1 MNVQQSK
8 QTKITLMA
16 MALVFAAMLACM
28 PQLAFADELQA
39 QGAADAAHVEEKPQ
53 EATAVSGQ
61 GLEAQQVAQ
70 PSATQATVDAN
81 AAKAEEPNQVAA
93 GNGASLEAQ
102 ALSADQGG
110 SLEAQA
116 QELSAQASPNVA
128 GVSLTYDT
136 HVQNDGWQRPVG
148 EGEMSGTEGRA
159 LRLEGIHISLTGMD
173 GIKGS
178 IVYQTHV
185 QNDGWQRP
193 VRNGEMSGTE
203 GRALR
208 LEGIK
213 IWLEG
218 DVAGHYDV
226 FYRTHVQN
234 IGWQGW
240 QKNGAM
246 SGTEGQALRLE
257 AIEIRLSAKTE
268 EAAGKGADVVG
279 VRYEAHVQN
288 VGWQDWV
295 GDGQTAGTTG
305 RALRVEALNIIVSTG
320 PYSGG
325 IKYSAHVQNIG
336 WQGYKFD
343 GDTAGTSGE
352 AKRVEAIMIE
362 LTGGISNQYDVFYRT
377 HVPNYG
383 WLDWASNGV
392 ESGST
397 GHGLRVEAI
406 EIVLVPKG
414 GQAPG
419 STEYPT
425 VNLLKRTLNGI
436 DISSWQA
443 GINLYNVE
451 GDFVIVKATGGTGY
465 TNPYFWSMAE
475 DTRNSGKLLG
485 LYHFARES
493 GSRGSATAEADHFVN
508 TIAGYVGSAVLV
520 LDYEAEAIDHG
531 PGWAKTWLDRVY
543 ERTGVRPV
551 IYMSK
556 SVANEQDWS
565 SVASSYGLWGAQ
577 YLYRYY
583 NNPQTGYV
591 NDPELTDGWGP
602 WGKPTIYQ
610 YNSTSY
616 LNGWGGSLDMDV
628 FYGSEAEW
636 RKLASKS

>member
-8 QTKITLMA
+8 QAKITLMA
-16 MALVFAAMLACM
+16 MVLMFAAALACM
-28 PQLAFADELQA
+28 PQIAFAEEAQA
-39 QGAADAAHVEEKPQ
+39 QGAVDATQSEEQ
-53 EATAVSGQ
+53 LQSATALVGAQ
-61 GLEAQQVAQ
+61 VLEAQQTAK
-70 PSATQATVDAN
+70 PSATQAAVDAN
-81 AAKAEEPNQVAA
+81 VAKAEELNQVSA
-93 GNGASLEAQ
+93 GNGAPLEAQ
-102 ALSADQGG
+102 AANVEQGG
-110 SLEAQA
+110 VLEAQA
-116 QELSAQASPNVA
+116 QELSAQVSPNVA
-128 GVSLTYDT
+128 NVSLTYDT

-173 GIKGS
+173 GINGS

-185 QNDGWQRP
+185 QNDGWQDP
-193 VRNGEMSGTE
+193 VRNGAMSGTE

-218 DVAGHYDV
+218 DIAKHYDV

-234 IGWQGW
+234 DGWQGW
-240 QKNGAM
+240 QKNGA
-246 SGTEGQALRLE
+246 L
-257 AIEIRLSAKTE
+257 
-268 EAAGKGADVVG
+268 
-279 VRYEAHVQN
+279 
-288 VGWQDWV
+288 
-295 GDGQTAGTTG
+295 AGTTG
-305 RALRVEALNIIVSTG
+305 RALRLEGIEIKLSAKTQAAMGESAANPTLRYETHVQNVGWQEWVSGGEVAGTTGQALRVEALNIVLSGG

-336 WQGYKFD
+336 WQGYMFD

-362 LTGGISNQYDVFYRT
+362 LTGAVADHYDVYYHA
-377 HVPNYG
+377 HVQNYG
-383 WLDWASNGV
+383 WLDWASNGGV
-392 ESGST
+392 AGST
-397 GHGLRVEAI
+397 GLGLRVEAI
-406 EIVLVPKG
+406 QIQLVKKNG
-414 GQAPG
+414 SAPG
-419 STEYPT
+419 PTENPIVVIT
-425 VNLLKRTLNGI
+425 ELDGI

-493 GSRGSATAEADHFVN
+493 GSRGSATAEADYFVD
-508 TIAGYVGSAVLV
+508 TVAGYVGSAVLV
-520 LDYEAEAIDHG
+520 LDYEAEVIDRG

-565 SVASSYGLWGAQ
+565 AVAPNYKLWGAQ

-591 NDPELTDGWGP
+591 DDPELTDGWGP

-616 LNGWGGSLDMDV
+616 LSGWGGSLDMDK
-628 FYGSEAEW
+628 FYGSKAEW
-636 RKLASKS
+636 QKLAAKS